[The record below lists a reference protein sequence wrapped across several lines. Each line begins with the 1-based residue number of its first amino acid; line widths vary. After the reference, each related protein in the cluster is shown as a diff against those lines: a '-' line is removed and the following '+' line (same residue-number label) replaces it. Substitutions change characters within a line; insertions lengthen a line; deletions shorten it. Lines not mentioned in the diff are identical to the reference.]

1 MIDKTPGTVPFRGF
15 FDALT
20 STRRALCPIRTF
32 LGGGLCDKIIP
43 G

>member
-20 STRRALCPIRTF
+20 PTRRALCPIRTF
-32 LGGGLCDKIIP
+32 LRDGFYDKIVP